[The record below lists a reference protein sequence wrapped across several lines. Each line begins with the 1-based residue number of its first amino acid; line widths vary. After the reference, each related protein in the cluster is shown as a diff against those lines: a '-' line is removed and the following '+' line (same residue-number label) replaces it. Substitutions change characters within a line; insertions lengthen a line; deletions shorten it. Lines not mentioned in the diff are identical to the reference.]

1 MKQKK
6 WIYFLFYSSII
17 WIWLIIIFLSIFI
30 ALLAT
35 PNNVGNPFSS
45 TSEDPTYKQ
54 TWLVI
59 TILLIISVI
68 FTWIFE
74 LLNGIF
80 ILSISWDT
88 KIIPDK
94 STKILWGVLTIIP
107 LGLFASLTFSIIGM
121 KNLKKYS
128 NQA

>member
-1 MKQKK
+1 MKQKN
-6 WIYFLFYSSII
+6 WINFLFYSSII
-17 WIWLIIIFLSIFI
+17 WIASIIIFLSIFI

-35 PNNVGNPFSS
+35 PNNVGNPFSAS
-45 TSEDPTYKQ
+45 SEDPTYQ
-54 TWLVI
+54 QAWLAI

-68 FTWIFE
+68 FTAIFE

-88 KIIPDK
+88 KLIPEK

-107 LGLFASLTFSIIGM
+107 LGLFASLTFSIIG
-121 KNLKKYS
+121 KINLKKYS